1 MISWYL
7 VTIFFFGLN
16 DHQKVFI
23 GLLLQ
28 FIKLVSSCS
37 QQIMLT
43 SQTTMRWWFSL
54 IRKIVEEFAM
64 TTLRQRAISLLLT
77 NSRTSEEMD
86 ETLQIGNFHLGATA
100 TLNTLWF
107 YINSIF
113 VKLQENNLLL
123 RHVKHNIMVKKVH
136 LRVT

>member
-1 MISWYL
+1 MIRIYL
-7 VTIFFFGLN
+7 VTIFSLGLS

-64 TTLRQRAISLLLT
+64 TTLRQRPISLLLT
-77 NSRTSEEMD
+77 NLRTSVEMD
-86 ETLQIGNFHLGATA
+86 ETLEIGNFHYRGYRVRHYKVTKVNWHWQIEMCNLD
-100 TLNTLWF
+100 
-107 YINSIF
+107 F
-113 VKLQENNLLL
+113 VSRWL
-123 RHVKHNIMVKKVH
+123 
-136 LRVT
+136 